1 MPVYL
6 RLGKKRLQIEG
17 KVVTFSFKKK
27 KVKAD
32 FKTYKMFKKL

>member
-6 RLGKKRLQIEG
+6 RLEKKRLQIEG
-17 KVVTFSFKKK
+17 KMVTFSFKKK
-27 KVKAD
+27 IKAD